1 MDEKIKQRKEGF
13 ELMLKESLKKL
24 SEKKEVSSI
33 FKDYFLIESTYTSI
47 IKESQLNNQISKY
60 LLYTYLNEYYYL
72 SQNEEIILSRKF
84 YEKKIKTIFYSFVL
98 SPSFAPVIDKLFGD
112 EGESTF
118 DTNKNSIMK
127 GIHESF
133 YDLIIKNIRNT
144 MSLDVVPN
152 FILYYDKK
160 IVNAKINDIIIHK
173 YNFNYEEKDRR
184 SIEYKF
190 MQNLFK
196 IFLKDFK
203 PVFDNNIFTEEF
215 KIKLFRLMFL
225 VNFKYIKKNDI
236 YNKKF
241 LDKFE
246 RYILIFQLK
255 PKHQELFNEY
265 LDLFQKSEEEVENE
279 KNKIVNEIKEDL
291 FQINSDKNNVMVIN
305 DDINQELK
313 YLNKK
318 YIKIIFAFSM
328 IFNNI
333 IGVVI
338 KNKDEINEEITFK
351 LNNKI
356 RCSSIERQF
365 LLNLLNVFKEKKSFI
380 YNYLLETYIFDEATK
395 KYNRHL
401 FHKIKEDEK
410 VSLPFNS
417 ILSGMTAGFSD
428 NSSNN
433 NENRT
438 NQTQSEDIITKIK
451 NMNFE
456 NKKFINSFID
466 FYTKYQF
473 IFEQKDIKIGL
484 FGSLFNKKIPLYI
497 DTPMG
502 KMVNYAI
509 HYLKLIPIVSRKIS
523 SFQVSIIID
532 GSISPEIIFETDEKI
547 LSHKEKLCNF
557 FTNSFFL
564 NGDYYCYD
572 WQSLNYTEKTD
583 FKEVAIFYGI
593 LLAYMIISKLFF
605 QFQTINLIGY
615 STGCKVI
622 KSCLMQLHQL
632 KNILNIYD
640 TINNVILIGGAS
652 HFNMEKYPFLFDNVS
667 GKVVNIF
674 SNKDKDLF
682 KYKKTA
688 VGLNELK
695 IKENDKNK
703 YKYDIVNIDLSKK
716 FIKQDEYM
724 MELPKLLIKEFNIN

>member
-279 KNKIVNEIKEDL
+279 KNKIVNEIKA
-291 FQINSDKNNVMVIN
+291 S
-305 DDINQELK
+305 
-313 YLNKK
+313 
-318 YIKIIFAFSM
+318 FSW
-328 IFNNI
+328 
-333 IGVVI
+333 
-338 KNKDEINEEITFK
+338 
-351 LNNKI
+351 I
-356 RCSSIERQF
+356 R
-365 LLNLLNVFKEKKSFI
+365 
-380 YNYLLETYIFDEATK
+380 
-395 KYNRHL
+395 
-401 FHKIKEDEK
+401 
-410 VSLPFNS
+410 
-417 ILSGMTAGFSD
+417 
-428 NSSNN
+428 
-433 NENRT
+433 
-438 NQTQSEDIITKIK
+438 
-451 NMNFE
+451 
-456 NKKFINSFID
+456 
-466 FYTKYQF
+466 
-473 IFEQKDIKIGL
+473 
-484 FGSLFNKKIPLYI
+484 
-497 DTPMG
+497 
-502 KMVNYAI
+502 
-509 HYLKLIPIVSRKIS
+509 
-523 SFQVSIIID
+523 
-532 GSISPEIIFETDEKI
+532 
-547 LSHKEKLCNF
+547 
-557 FTNSFFL
+557 
-564 NGDYYCYD
+564 
-572 WQSLNYTEKTD
+572 
-583 FKEVAIFYGI
+583 
-593 LLAYMIISKLFF
+593 
-605 QFQTINLIGY
+605 
-615 STGCKVI
+615 
-622 KSCLMQLHQL
+622 
-632 KNILNIYD
+632 
-640 TINNVILIGGAS
+640 AS
-652 HFNMEKYPFLFDNVS
+652 WRS
-667 GKVVNIF
+667 
-674 SNKDKDLF
+674 
-682 KYKKTA
+682 
-688 VGLNELK
+688 
-695 IKENDKNK
+695 
-703 YKYDIVNIDLSKK
+703 
-716 FIKQDEYM
+716 
-724 MELPKLLIKEFNIN
+724 